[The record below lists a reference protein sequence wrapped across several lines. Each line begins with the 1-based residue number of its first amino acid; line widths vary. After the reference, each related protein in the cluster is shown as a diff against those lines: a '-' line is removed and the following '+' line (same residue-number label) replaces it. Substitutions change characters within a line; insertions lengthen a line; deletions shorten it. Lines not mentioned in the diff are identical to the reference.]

1 MSGSRR
7 TQRSVRLT
15 VASTLLLFAG
25 AVVGAAVATST
36 WVSGAAVFA
45 LLMGTVSGRVLYAEV
60 VLTRR
65 LAAIDRAAQAR
76 AFGRELASRQREHSA
91 LTQTMTA
98 RVQAQQRTIIG
109 LEGTVRLADKRADEA
124 ESRSRRDGRRAN
136 EAQERWSSLVDEVLM
151 RRTTTVDAGSDQAA
165 EDQLFHSSDFSTV
178 VDLLAWEDHA
188 HGLPVEDLRRRQA

>member
-15 VASTLLLFAG
+15 VASTLLLFAA
-25 AVVGAAVATST
+25 AVVAAAVATST

-45 LLMGTVSGRVLYAEV
+45 ILMGTVSARIVYAEL

-76 AFGRELASRQREHSA
+76 AFGRELASKRREHSA
-91 LTQTMTA
+91 FTGALTT
-98 RVQAQQRTIIG
+98 RVQRQQRTITG

-124 ESRSRRDGRRAN
+124 ET
-136 EAQERWSSLVDEVLM
+136 
-151 RRTTTVDAGSDQAA
+151 RT
-165 EDQLFHSSDFSTV
+165 
-178 VDLLAWEDHA
+178 
-188 HGLPVEDLRRRQA
+188 R